1 MLGFLFSLLRLTF
14 YQKVMFCYTFSKSIL
29 EKPFLKVYIR
39 MPLSLIQA
47 QTSGPASIPTKQN
60 QPNNQTK
67 VEMGLPFKPDTMTQG
82 NSFSIGRMAYN
93 RGVNQNVD
101 AVGKGPAPQKKWYG
115 ASSSRMSSEHT
126 NLRTIEATGKS
137 STNRLNAQQT
147 MSFSGPDQ
155 TSQKTAL
162 ARCRGGGCNAPK
174 KKGAINK

>member
-1 MLGFLFSLLRLTF
+1 
-14 YQKVMFCYTFSKSIL
+14 
-29 EKPFLKVYIR
+29 

-101 AVGKGPAPQKKWYG
+101 DIGKGNDPINSRFTTVHHKKKWYG